1 MLGAALLKDLR
12 LLARDRAGLVFLTIA
27 PVVVITVAGLS
38 LASLYGADP
47 RGTSAYLLPVADED
61 GGRIGETVRARL
73 AGESRVLVEEV
84 ADREAARDL
93 VRRQVAGAA
102 LVIPPGTTAAVG
114 RGEPAALLLYTDPV
128 KYLEVA
134 NVRLLVE
141 ELRHGIEAAARARAA
156 ARLEK
161 ERAHATRARVRF
173 ERAAQ
178 GLKRSLEEVSAR
190 LRAARADAE
199 RRLAAAEAEAT
210 AAAAQARTQLDAA
223 LAPLRSFLATLSARE
238 QAFAEWLAAARAAA
252 GRYADRLPPPPAPPE
267 VPPALAGLAADPE
280 GFLRRALP
288 AAALPHVA
296 LPPSPALPRLVFP
309 ALPALPA
316 AHLPGAL
323 RIAEM
328 SVTGAPAQLNTF
340 DQNVPGFSVT
350 FLLLGMLLGVSLG
363 LLDERDWGTL
373 ERLRAMPA
381 PFATTLVAK
390 LLARFLV
397 GVVQLAVLF
406 AVGRVAFGISLGP
419 QPWALALPAAGIV
432 FAGTTFGLVVAAV
445 ARSRESV
452 LPLGSIVIVT
462 MAAVGGCWWPI
473 DLEPRWMR
481 EVALAFPTTW
491 AMAAFNDLMI
501 RRQTVAAAVRPTAV
515 LFGYG
520 LVYLA
525 VGIVAFRQH
534 RSA

>member
-178 GLKRSLEEVSAR
+178 GLTRSLEEVSAR

-199 RRLAAAEAEAT
+199 RRLAAAQAEAT
-210 AAAAQARTQLDAA
+210 AAAAQARTQLDDA
-223 LAPLRSFLATLSARE
+223 LAPLRRFRTSPCRPHRRCRGSSSRRCLRFPRRASPARFASRRRASPAHPPSSTPSIRTCPASASPFSSWACCSACRSGSSTSATGARSSACGRCRRRLRPRSWRSCSR
-238 QAFAEWLAAARAAA
+238 AFSWASYSLRCSSRSAAWPSGSRSGRSRGRSRCRRRGSCLPGRPSGSSWRPWRAAA
-252 GRYADRLPPPPAPPE
+252 SRCCR
-267 VPPALAGLAADPE
+267 
-280 GFLRRALP
+280 
-288 AAALPHVA
+288 
-296 LPPSPALPRLVFP
+296 S
-309 ALPALPA
+309 
-316 AHLPGAL
+316 
-323 RIAEM
+323 
-328 SVTGAPAQLNTF
+328 
-340 DQNVPGFSVT
+340 
-350 FLLLGMLLGVSLG
+350 
-363 LLDERDWGTL
+363 
-373 ERLRAMPA
+373 
-381 PFATTLVAK
+381 
-390 LLARFLV
+390 
-397 GVVQLAVLF
+397 
-406 AVGRVAFGISLGP
+406 
-419 QPWALALPAAGIV
+419 
-432 FAGTTFGLVVAAV
+432 
-445 ARSRESV
+445 ARS
-452 LPLGSIVIVT
+452 
-462 MAAVGGCWWPI
+462 
-473 DLEPRWMR
+473 
-481 EVALAFPTTW
+481 
-491 AMAAFNDLMI
+491 
-501 RRQTVAAAVRPTAV
+501 
-515 LFGYG
+515 
-520 LVYLA
+520 
-525 VGIVAFRQH
+525 
-534 RSA
+534 